1 MNEKE
6 LRKKLEKYTNDQ
18 LDELLDEIGIYNI
31 EGYEDESRTEK
42 IEMLLLEDAED
53 ILKAIKKLK
62 L

>member
-1 MNEKE
+1 MNEQE
-6 LRKKLEKYTNDQ
+6 LRKKLEKYNNDQ